1 MGEKDGFAKIITD
14 RATEILGAHV
24 IALRA
29 TDMIAE
35 ICVAM
40 KLEATISNC
49 QIPYTRIRQ
58 SVK

>member
-1 MGEKDGFAKIITD
+1 MGEGWVCKDLPTGLP
-14 RATEILGAHV
+14 EILGAHV

-40 KLEATISNC
+40 LEATILN
-49 QIPYTRIRQ
+49 
-58 SVK
+58 